1 MIHRNYSLR
10 EKKKKKIR
18 ILGKKRC
25 LPLEFSA
32 TRNRGGEEENPLEE
46 DEDLRRLSRSTKIE
60 AEKKER
66 KKEREK
72 ERVSKFAPL
81 VFVAKGTRARSVDQ
95 SIRVRLDASPP

>member
-32 TRNRGGEEENPLEE
+32 TKENRGGEEENPLEE
-46 DEDLRRLSRSTKIE
+46 GEDLRRLSRSTKIE
-60 AEKKER
+60 AEKKR